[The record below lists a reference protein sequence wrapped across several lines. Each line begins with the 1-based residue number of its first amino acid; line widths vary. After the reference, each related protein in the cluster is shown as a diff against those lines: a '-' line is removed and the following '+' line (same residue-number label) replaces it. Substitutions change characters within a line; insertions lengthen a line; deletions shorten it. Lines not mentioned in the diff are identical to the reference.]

1 METIIKGWQAD
12 PARQPVDCQRQAAT
26 VPGLRGVIVRG
37 FVARLYPTTDQGAR
51 LNQWSGSLRFLWNR
65 LLEAEKAEY
74 AATGKFIW
82 KKQLQPIA
90 VGMKRQPGLEWLA
103 DLPAHAVL
111 DTSARMDGALRRM
124 VKERKAGR
132 DCGFPKRKK
141 KFVNEAGVYCV
152 GQATDIS
159 DREATLP
166 KLGRVKLRG
175 GTVPEGRLVAS
186 RVWRDGARWM
196 LSAQFE
202 CDRPAPMEA
211 TGVTVGVDLG
221 VATLVSAFDGTG
233 FEEVAAP
240 KHLRKALKRLR
251 RAQRIQSRRK
261 KGSARRRAQ
270 ARRVGVIHRKVRERR
285 KDLLHQVS
293 HRLTTK
299 ADVLKIETLN
309 VKGMI
314 RNRQLALSVADAGMS
329 RLVTFCE
336 YKADWRG
343 RKVEKIDPWF
353 PGSQTCSGCG
363 EIHREMKNLKE
374 RVMRCDCGN
383 VMGRDQNAAVNHY
396 WYPEERENRIS
407 NGATRMEMGN
417 QELALVPVG
426 EV

>member
-1 METIIKGWQAD
+1 
-12 PARQPVDCQRQAAT
+12 
-26 VPGLRGVIVRG
+26 LRGVIVRG
-37 FVARLYPTTDQGAR
+37 FVARLYPDPDQSVR

-65 LLEAEKAEY
+65 LLDTEKAEY

-132 DCGFPKRKK
+132 DGGFPRPKK
-141 KFVNEAGVYCV
+141 KFINEAGVYCV
-152 GQATDIS
+152 GQATEIS
-159 DREATLP
+159 AREVTLP

-175 GTVPEGRLVAS
+175 GTVPEGRLLAS
-186 RVWRDGARWM
+186 RVWRDGSRWM

-202 CDRPAPMEA
+202 CARPAPLEP

-221 VATLVSAFDGTG
+221 VATLITTFDGIG
-233 FEEVAAP
+233 FDEVAAP

-251 RAQRIQSRRK
+251 RAERTKSRRK

-285 KDLLHQVS
+285 KDLLHQIS

-299 ADVLKIETLN
+299 ADVLKVETLN
-309 VKGMI
+309 VRGMV
-314 RNRQLALSVADAGMS
+314 RNHHLALSVADAGMS

-343 RKVEKIDPWF
+343 RQVEKIAPWF
-353 PGSQTCSGCG
+353 PGSQTCCGCG

-374 RVMRCDCGN
+374 RMMRCDCGN

-396 WYPEERENRIS
+396 WYPEERENR
-407 NGATRMEMGN
+407 GVRAPTRMEMGN
-417 QELALVPVG
+417 QELAPVPVD